1 MHLPMWYIHQK
12 ETCKFTIFYCI
23 RMLQL
28 RLWSIIQ
35 YHKHNVPSMRSSGPG
50 LRNNLQNNV
59 AVNRGERISYTK
71 ELEAQTE
78 NGKVRWM
85 IQG

>member
-1 MHLPMWYIHQK
+1 MHLHMWYIHQK
-12 ETCKFTIFYCI
+12 ETCKFTIFYWI

-35 YHKHNVPSMRSSGPG
+35 YHKRKVPSTRSSGPG